1 MEEEIVFYINSQPK
15 EIREKLIEYLKVWNS
30 KDIDEFASRRKK
42 MGSKQFQ
49 AQKLS
54 LGEFMTSL
62 LPLEDILKKL
72 ENDSQSQ
79 SKSHINFQSKV
90 SLHCEICDIRYYGQK
105 QMLTHLQTNK
115 HKKKLAMSSSVS

>member
-1 MEEEIVFYINSQPK
+1 MTITSYIKSIFKSSVRDLKQILATDTMEEEIVFYINSQPK

-79 SKSHINFQSKV
+79 SN
-90 SLHCEICDIRYYGQK
+90 
-105 QMLTHLQTNK
+105 
-115 HKKKLAMSSSVS
+115 